1 MESERI
7 KQSNPKD
14 ACGTKKV
21 PFSTIPGPVLGE
33 IGLALFEGARKYG
46 KHNYRAIGVRYSV
59 YYDAALRHLI
69 AWWEGQDEDPD
80 SGLSHITKAIAGLI
94 VLKDSMNQEN
104 AHDDRPI
111 KVKNQEWVLDLN
123 KKAGEIIDKYKDALP
138 PYTEQGLKKQD

>member
-1 MESERI
+1 MSAEKI

-14 ACGTKKV
+14 ACGIKKV

-69 AWWEGQDEDPD
+69 AWWEGQDFDPD
-80 SGLSHITKAIAGLI
+80 SGLSHITKAIAGLV
-94 VLKDSMNQEN
+94 VLKDSMNQDN

-111 KVKNQEWVLDLN
+111 KVKNQNWVNELN
-123 KKAGEIIDKYKDALP
+123 NKAGEIIEKYPNSLP
-138 PYTEQGLKKQD
+138 PYTEIGLKKE